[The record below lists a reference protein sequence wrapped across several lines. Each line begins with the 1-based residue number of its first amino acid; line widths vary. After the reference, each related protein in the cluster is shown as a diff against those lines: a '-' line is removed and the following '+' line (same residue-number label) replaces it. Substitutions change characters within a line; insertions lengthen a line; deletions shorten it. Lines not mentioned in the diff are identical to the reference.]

1 MRGGARH
8 PAAVFAAAE
17 LGGNPVIPL
26 VPMLKE
32 LAGPAAAELVHRGA
46 TSQDILDTAAMLVV
60 RRCSDLVR
68 DRLVAVRGVA
78 ADLARAHGATPMI
91 GRTLLQHA
99 VPTTFG
105 AVVDRWLAGLDAA
118 RTEIGRVDIEL
129 PLQLGGPVGD
139 RASFG
144 SEFGAVVAL
153 VAAWLTLVAPAT
165 SWHTQRAPTA
175 AIAGAWGLAASAIGA
190 IALDIVLLAAERRGR
205 GGRACRG
212 RRRIVVDGAQAQP
225 GRRGQR
231 PGRGHADPRTGGHA
245 ARRRRQP
252 RARAGRGRVARRV
265 AGAERAAPRHGGR
278 SRLAGDQPRAPDR
291 RRAADGGQSGEES
304 GGRDDERDR
313 SAHRGDGIGRRP
325 GRRLA
330 RVAREHDGDVGPADR
345 RARRPLPVP
354 ARRPPGSRQEPDR
367 ARSRTRSPGSPTG
380 SSPPSTG
387 STSNGRT
394 SSGSRSGR

>member
-1 MRGGARH
+1 MNPSSSPSEGGPFDFLVNRGPVAAATSATAWLAAMIEVEAALAQAWAQVLAAPPDVSTAIADACAVERVD

-26 VPMLKE
+26 VPMLEE
-32 LAGPAAAELVHRGA
+32 LAGSAAGELLHRGA

-118 RTEIGRVDIEL
+118 RTEIGRVDTQL

-144 SEFGAVVAL
+144 PEFGAVVAL
-153 VAAWLTLVAPAT
+153 VAARLTLVAPAT

-175 AIAGAWGLAASAIGA
+175 AIAGAWGLAASTIGA
-190 IALDIVLLAAERRGR
+190 IALDIVLLAQSDVGE
-205 GGRACRG
+205 
-212 RRRIVVDGAQAQP
+212 V
-225 GRRGQR
+225 
-231 PGRGHADPRTGGHA
+231 
-245 ARRRRQP
+245 
-252 RARAGRGRVARRV
+252 
-265 AGAERAAPRHGGR
+265 AERAAGAGG
-278 SRLAGDQPRAPDR
+278 SSSMPHKHNPVAAVSA
-291 RRAADGGQSGEES
+291 RAAAMQTPGLVATLLAAAGSHELERAAGAWHAEWPALNGLLRATAAAVDWLGTSLE
-304 GGRDDERDR
+304 RLTVDEQRM
-313 SAHRGDGIGRRP
+313 AAN
-325 GRRLA
+325 LA
-330 RVAREHDGDVGPADR
+330 R
-345 RARRPLPVP
+345 
-354 ARRPPGSRQEPDR
+354 SQEEPR
-367 ARSRTRSPGSPTG
+367 
-380 SSPPSTG
+380 
-387 STSNGRT
+387 
-394 SSGSRSGR
+394 